1 MIPSFP
7 SFTAAIVSE
16 LVAAGGYWWL
26 RDGLYVATDSREP
39 EQVQDIYILETSP
52 EWLASFASHQ
62 DFADQINEVIAQNVA
77 AMTPS
82 ETDGQEN

>member
-1 MIPSFP
+1 MIPEFP
-7 SFTAAIVSE
+7 AFTASVVAE
-16 LVAAGGYWWL
+16 LVAAGRYWWL
-26 RDGLYVATDSREP
+26 RDGVYVATDSREP

-62 DFADQINEVIAQNVA
+62 DFADLINEVIAQNVA